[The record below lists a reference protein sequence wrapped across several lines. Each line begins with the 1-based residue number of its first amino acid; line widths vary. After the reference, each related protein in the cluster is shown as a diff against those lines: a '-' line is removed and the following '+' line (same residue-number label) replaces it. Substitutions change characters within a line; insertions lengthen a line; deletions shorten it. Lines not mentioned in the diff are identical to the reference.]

1 MKKLLPLALSL
12 TLIACQNNEK
22 KNTDNEQTSAQETSK
37 ELTEAEKRLEKYVPV
52 KLTTNVSKLTEN
64 QRLMIPSLIKVGQ
77 IMDGLF
83 WKQAYGHK
91 EEFLESISDEN
102 TRRFANINYGPWD
115 RLDGN
120 KPFVEGVGEKPLGA
134 NYYPKDM
141 TKEEFEAADLDNK
154 GSLYTLIRRDSTGK
168 LTSIPFHEAFKED
181 LAEAAELLL
190 GASYYADNEQ
200 LKKHLMLRAEALITG
215 EFFKSDMAWM
225 DMTEN
230 QIDIICGPIETYE
243 DQLFGNKASYE
254 AYVLVKDME
263 WSERLAK
270 YASML
275 PELQT
280 NLPVEAKYK
289 AEKPGTDSQLAAFDV
304 IYYAGDC
311 NAGSKTIA
319 VNLPND
325 EKIQLEK
332 GTRRSQLK
340 NAMQAKFDKIL
351 IPIAAELIDE
361 SQRDYINFEAFFAN
375 TMFHEVAHG
384 LGIKNTLD
392 GKGTVRAALKEHAS
406 ALEEGKADILGLYM
420 ITQLHAK
427 GEIDGDLKSYY
438 TTFMASIFRSIRFGI
453 SSAHGKANM
462 IRFNFF
468 KDQGVFI
475 RSAEGKYTIDYDKM
489 NDAMNALSAKILKL
503 QGDGDYEGVAKLVAE
518 ETVIKAD
525 LKSDLERLSALGI
538 PVDVVFE
545 QGVEV
550 LGL

>member
-289 AEKPGTDSQLAAFDV
+289 AEKPGTDSQLE
-304 IYYAGDC
+304 IG
-311 NAGSKTIA
+311 
-319 VNLPND
+319 
-325 EKIQLEK
+325 
-332 GTRRSQLK
+332 R
-340 NAMQAKFDKIL
+340 
-351 IPIAAELIDE
+351 
-361 SQRDYINFEAFFAN
+361 
-375 TMFHEVAHG
+375 AH
-384 LGIKNTLD
+384 
-392 GKGTVRAALKEHAS
+392 V
-406 ALEEGKADILGLYM
+406 
-420 ITQLHAK
+420 
-427 GEIDGDLKSYY
+427 
-438 TTFMASIFRSIRFGI
+438 
-453 SSAHGKANM
+453 
-462 IRFNFF
+462 
-468 KDQGVFI
+468 
-475 RSAEGKYTIDYDKM
+475 
-489 NDAMNALSAKILKL
+489 
-503 QGDGDYEGVAKLVAE
+503 
-518 ETVIKAD
+518 
-525 LKSDLERLSALGI
+525 
-538 PVDVVFE
+538 
-545 QGVEV
+545 
-550 LGL
+550 

>member
-1 MKKLLPLALSL
+1 MKNILPFALSL
-12 TLIACQNNEK
+12 ALIACQNTEK
-22 KNTDNEQTSAQETSK
+22 PNTDNEQASTQEIPK
-37 ELTEAEKRLEKYVPV
+37 ELTDAEKRLQKYVSV

-64 QRLMIPSLIKVGQ
+64 QRLMIPSLIKVAQ
-77 IMDGLF
+77 IMDDLF

-91 EEFLESISDEN
+91 EEFLESITDES

-141 TKEEFEAADLDNK
+141 TKEEFETSNLENK

-168 LTSIPFHEAFKED
+168 LTSVPFHIAFKDE

-263 WSERLAK
+263 WSERLEK
-270 YASML
+270 YAAML
-275 PELQT
+275 PELQR
-280 NLPVEAKYK
+280 NLPVDEKYK

-351 IPIAAELIDE
+351 LPIAAELIDE
-361 SQRDYINFEAFFAN
+361 SQRDYINFDAFFAN

-384 LGIKNTLD
+384 LGIKNTLN
-392 GKGTVRAALKEHAS
+392 GKGTVREALKEHAS

-420 ITQLHAK
+420 ITQLHEK
-427 GEIDGDLKSYY
+427 GEVEGDIKSYY
-438 TTFMASIFRSIRFGI
+438 TTFMASIFRSIRFGT

-468 KDQGVFI
+468 KDQGVFN
-475 RSAEGKYTIDYDKM
+475 RSEDGKYTIDYDKM

-518 ETVIKAD
+518 ETIIRED
-525 LKSDLERLSALGI
+525 LASDLARLADLGI